1 LENSLIHTILK
12 STFGYDVFRSQ
23 QEEIIEHALSKKD
36 ALVIMPTGGGKSIC
50 YQLPALA
57 SDGITLV
64 VSPLIAL
71 MNDQVTA
78 LKQMGVKAEALHSNM
93 SGDEAKYV
101 YHQLEKGELK
111 LLYMSPERINNNITQ
126 RFLSTLNIELIA
138 IDEAHCVSVWGND
151 FRPDYAELASLR
163 NIFPESAMLALT
175 ATADKATQ
183 DDIKAQLNLRN
194 PKTFLSSFERKNI
207 TTYIEDGTKRI
218 EKIKAILLNYAE
230 EAGIIYCLSRK
241 DTENV
246 AKKLQASGYN
256 AEYYHAGLDPLER
269 SRVQRQFQNDEI
281 QIICATIAFGM
292 GIDKPNIR
300 FVIHYNMP
308 KNLEAYYQEIGRA
321 GRDGEPAE
329 TIMFHSWG
337 DYVKLQRF
345 IDEGEANPEFKLVQT
360 AKLERMWEY
369 STSSDCRTNLVLN
382 YFGEYR
388 SEKCGHCDNCINPPI
403 KKDGTVQ
410 AMMALSAIKRCNER
424 LGIETLIG
432 ILKGSYRAEI
442 ISKGY
447 DKIKTFGVGRNI
459 SGINWKNYII
469 QMINQGVISI
479 DYTNSSTLKWT
490 PLSQKVINNELKIDI
505 VDFVPKTKAKKPS
518 KLFKETSTKNTSLF
532 DKLKKWRLDLARKKN
547 VPAFTILGNKTLTEI
562 CNSLPQD
569 RLELLQVN
577 GIGEAKLRKYGDD
590 ILYIVRNDNS

>member
-1 LENSLIHTILK
+1 MEKSLIQKILK
-12 STFGYDVFRSQ
+12 STFGYDLFRSQ
-23 QEEIIEHALSKKD
+23 QEEIIEHVLDRRD

-50 YQLPALA
+50 YQIPALA
-57 SDGITLV
+57 SEGITLV

-71 MNDQVTA
+71 MNDQVIA

-93 SGDEAKYV
+93 SSDELKFV
-101 YHQLEKGELK
+101 YHQLKTGELK
-111 LLYMSPERINNNITQ
+111 LLYMSPERINSESTQ
-126 RFLSTLNIELIA
+126 LFLKSLSIGLIA

-151 FRPDYAELASLR
+151 FRPDYAELATLR
-163 NIFPESAMLALT
+163 NIFPQSAILALT

-183 DDIKAQLNLRN
+183 DDIIKQLNLRT
-194 PKTFLSSFERKNI
+194 PKTFISSFERKNI
-207 TTYIEDGTKRI
+207 TTYVEDGTQRI
-218 EKIKAILLNYAE
+218 EKIKAILYNYQ
-230 EAGIIYCLSRK
+230 EASGIIYCLSRK

-246 AKKLQASGYN
+246 AKKLQSAGYN
-256 AEYYHAGLDPLER
+256 AEYYHAGLDALER

-308 KNLEAYYQEIGRA
+308 KNLEAYYQEIGRG

-329 TIMFHSWG
+329 AIMFHSWG

-345 IDEGEANPEFKLVQT
+345 IDEGEANTEFKEVQT

-403 KKDGTVQ
+403 KKDGTIQ
-410 AMMALSAIKRCNER
+410 AMMALSAIKRCNQK
-424 LGIETLIG
+424 LGIEALIG
-432 ILKGSYRAEI
+432 VLKGSYRAEI
-442 ISKGY
+442 VSKGC

-459 SGINWKNYII
+459 SGMNWKNYIT

-479 DYTNSSTLKWT
+479 DYTSGSTLKWT
-490 PLSQKVINNELKIDI
+490 PLSQNVINNKLKVDI
-505 VDFVPKTKAKKPS
+505 VDFVPKSKAKKRV
-518 KLFKETSTKNTSLF
+518 KLIKEDLNVDQNLF
-532 DKLKKWRLDLARKKN
+532 DKLKSWRLELARKKN
-547 VPAFTILGNKTLTEI
+547 VPAFTILGNKTLNEI
-562 CNSLPQD
+562 CHHLPQD
-569 RLELLQVN
+569 RLELLQIN
-577 GIGEAKLRKYGDD
+577 GIGEAKLRQYGDD
-590 ILYIVRNDNS
+590 ILRIIKRK